1 MGKIAF
7 VFSGQGAQYNG
18 MGKELHDASK
28 AAKAV
33 FDLADSIRPNT
44 AKQCFTAEKDEL
56 SQTINTQPC
65 LYCVDLA
72 AAEAL
77 KENGIIPDA
86 VAGFSLGEIAALT
99 FAQVLTPKQGFS
111 LVCKR
116 AAFMSEATAKTG
128 GGMAAILKLSNQQVD
143 ELSQKYEHVFPVNY
157 NCPGQVA
164 VAGEKTELAEFCKDV
179 QTAGGKAVSLAVSGA
194 FHSPFMDKAA
204 DKMAVE
210 LTSID
215 VDVPAI
221 TLYSNYT
228 SLPYND
234 NQASIKENIAKQV
247 NHAVLWQTIIE
258 KMAEDGID
266 TFVEVGAGKT
276 LSGLIKKA
284 LPDVKI
290 VHVED
295 ASSLNSVVQSL
306 K

>member
-1 MGKIAF
+1 MGKIGF
-7 VFSGQGAQYNG
+7 VFSGQGAQYTG
-18 MGKELHDASK
+18 MGKGLYDTSK
-28 AAKAV
+28 AARAV

-44 AKQCFTAEKDEL
+44 SNQCFTARKDEL
-56 SQTINTQPC
+56 SQTSNTQPC

-77 KENGIIPDA
+77 KENHIVPDA

-99 FAQVLTPKQGFS
+99 FVKVLAPKQGFS

-128 GGMAAILKLSNQQVD
+128 GSMAAILKLSNEQVD
-143 ELSQKYEHVFPVNY
+143 KLSEKYAQVFPVNY

-164 VAGEKTELAEFCKDV
+164 VAGEKNELTEFCKDV
-179 QTAGGKAVSLAVSGA
+179 QNAGGKAVPLAVSGA

-204 DKMAVE
+204 EKMAAQLGSMV
-210 LTSID
+210 LNAPT
-215 VDVPAI
+215 VP
-221 TLYSNYT
+221 LYSNYT
-228 SLPYND
+228 SRLYNN
-234 NQASIKENIAKQV
+234 NQQNIKENIAQQV
-247 NHAVLWQTIIE
+247 NHPVLWQTIIE
-258 KMAEDGID
+258 KMAADGID

-276 LSGLIKKA
+276 LCGLIKKT

-290 VHVED
+290 HHVED
-295 ASSLNSVVQSL
+295 ADSLNSTIQAL

>member
-1 MGKIAF
+1 MGKIGF
-7 VFSGQGAQYNG
+7 VFSGQGAQYTG
-18 MGKELHDASK
+18 MGKGLYDSSK

-33 FDLADSIRPNT
+33 FDLADSMRPNT
-44 AKQCFTAEKDEL
+44 SNQCFTAKKDEL

-77 KENGIIPDA
+77 KENHIVPAA

-99 FAQVLTPKQGFS
+99 FAKVLTHKQGFT

-128 GGMAAILKLSNQQVD
+128 GSMAAILKLTNEKVN
-143 ELSQKYEHVFPVNY
+143 ELAEKYGHVFPVNY

-164 VAGEKTELAEFCKDV
+164 VAGEKNELAEFCKDV
-179 QTAGGKAVSLAVSGA
+179 QTAGGKAVPLAVSGA

-204 DKMAVE
+204 EKMAALLENVA
-210 LTSID
+210 LNA
-215 VDVPAI
+215 PAI
-221 TLYSNYT
+221 PLYSNYT
-228 SLPYND
+228 SLPYDD
-234 NQASIKENIAKQV
+234 NQQNIKENIAQQV
-247 NHAVLWQTIIE
+247 NHPVLWQTIVE
-258 KMAEDGID
+258 KMAADGID
-266 TFVEVGAGKT
+266 TFIEVGAGKT
-276 LSGLIKKA
+276 LSGLIKKT

-290 VHVED
+290 HHVED
-295 ASSLNSVVQSL
+295 AESLNATIQAL

>member
-1 MGKIAF
+1 MGKIGF
-7 VFSGQGAQYNG
+7 VFSGQGAQYTG
-18 MGKELHDASK
+18 MGKGLYDTSK
-28 AAKAV
+28 AARAV

-44 AKQCFTAEKDEL
+44 SNQCFTARKDEL
-56 SQTINTQPC
+56 SQTSNTQPC

-77 KENGIIPDA
+77 KENHIVPDA

-99 FAQVLTPKQGFS
+99 FVKVLAPKQGFS

-128 GGMAAILKLSNQQVD
+128 GSMAAILKLSNEQVD
-143 ELSQKYEHVFPVNY
+143 KLSEKYAQVFPVNY

-164 VAGEKTELAEFCKDV
+164 VAGEKNELAEFCKDV
-179 QTAGGKAVSLAVSGA
+179 QNAGGKAVPLAVSGA

-204 DKMAVE
+204 EKMAAQLGSMV
-210 LTSID
+210 LNAPT
-215 VDVPAI
+215 VP
-221 TLYSNYT
+221 LYSNYT
-228 SLPYND
+228 SRLYNN
-234 NQASIKENIAKQV
+234 NQQNIKENIAQQV
-247 NHAVLWQTIIE
+247 NHPVLWQTIIE
-258 KMAEDGID
+258 KMAADGID

-276 LSGLIKKA
+276 LCGLIKKT

-290 VHVED
+290 HHVED
-295 ASSLNSVVQSL
+295 ADSLNSTIQAL